1 MRTEV
6 PGMPAASRTLA
17 IGMMWASTVASSR
30 STGRFD
36 WMKRSAPSTAASSHT
51 EPTSS

>member
-1 MRTEV
+1 
-6 PGMPAASRTLA
+6 MPAFSRTRA

-30 STGRFD
+30 SIGFRASMNFTAR
-36 WMKRSAPSTAASSHT
+36 STASSSHT